1 MVSKP
6 SELLS
11 DADLNNI
18 VDTLKSLNLS
28 HIDSSIIDK
37 FRTSDGFDYM
47 GFLNYSLSNSEFTR
61 ESVGVFRQ
69 LEPIQRV
76 INNPQEM
83 LPIINKS
90 LSDIQKKVEEYDI
103 DYLKQTDFDWLSFVI
118 KYVTRDSNYR
128 LKNRDELI
136 DIINKI
142 ESLSSK
148 IVKTNEYITSYKGVK
163 IKTYGNNTE
172 FLGNALARI
181 TQVIDSLPSTLLYQ
195 IKNLHI
201 I

>member
-1 MVSKP
+1 
-6 SELLS
+6 
-11 DADLNNI
+11 
-18 VDTLKSLNLS
+18 
-28 HIDSSIIDK
+28 
-37 FRTSDGFDYM
+37 M
-47 GFLNYSLSNSEFTR
+47 GFLNYLLSNSEFTR
-61 ESVGVFRQ
+61 ESVEVFRQ
-69 LEPIQRV
+69 LEPIQIV

-142 ESLSSK
+142 
-148 IVKTNEYITSYKGVK
+148 TK
-163 IKTYGNNTE
+163 IK
-172 FLGNALARI
+172 A
-181 TQVIDSLPSTLLYQ
+181 
-195 IKNLHI
+195 I
-201 I
+201 IPEET